1 MNLPAC
7 YRLSCVLLLLGHGP
21 LFAQSLQP
29 FSATQKHMGTDVTIR
44 VWAPAR
50 EVAERGFKAAYARV
64 KALEKIMSDYD
75 AESEINLLVQQAPME
90 RPVPISADLWQVLQ
104 RGERISE
111 ASNGAFDVSIG
122 ALSRLWRRA
131 RRQKQLPSTERLQQA
146 IRSVG
151 YQAVVLGQ
159 DTATIQ
165 LKRSG
170 VRLDLGGIGKGFAA
184 DAALAELKRLG
195 LQIALVDAGGDL
207 AIGVKPPGK
216 PGWRI
221 GVAPL
226 QAAGPP
232 SRYLHLSEC
241 GIATSGDAWQ
251 FVEIGGRRYSHILD
265 PRTGLGLSTRSSVTV
280 IAADA
285 TAADGLASAVSVL
298 GPQRGLSLI
307 ERFQQA
313 AALVVQLNGQGVQ
326 TWKSCRFPGK

>member
-1 MNLPAC
+1 MNLLAC
-7 YRLSCVLLLLGHGP
+7 YRLFCVLLLLGHGP
-21 LFAQSLQP
+21 LSAQSLQP

-44 VWAPAR
+44 VWAPGR

-75 AESEINLLVQQAPME
+75 AESEISLLVQQAPMG

-104 RGERISE
+104 RGEKISV
-111 ASNGAFDVSIG
+111 ASNGAFDVSVG

-151 YQAVVLGQ
+151 YQAVVLGE

-195 LQIALVDAGGDL
+195 LQMALVDAGGDV

-226 QAAGPP
+226 QADGPP
-232 SRYLHLSEC
+232 SRYLHLAEC

-298 GPQRGLSLI
+298 GPQQGLSLI
-307 ERFQQA
+307 ERFQGA
-313 AALVVQLNGQGVQ
+313 AALVVQSNGQRVQ

>member
-1 MNLPAC
+1 MKLPTC
-7 YRLSCVLLLLGHGP
+7 YRHFVILLLVSHGS
-21 LFAQSLQP
+21 LHAQSLQL
-29 FSATQKHMGTDVTIR
+29 FTATQKHMGTDVMIR
-44 VWAPAR
+44 VWAPSG
-50 EVAERGFKAAYARV
+50 EVAERGFEAAYARV
-64 KALEKIMSDYD
+64 RTLEKVMSDYD
-75 AESEINLLVQQAPME
+75 AESEISRLVQQAPMQS
-90 RPVPISADLWQVLQ
+90 PVPISADLWQVLQ
-104 RGERISE
+104 RSEKISR

-131 RRQKQLPSTERLQQA
+131 RRQKQLPSTERTEQA

-207 AIGVKPPGK
+207 AIGARPPGK
-216 PGWRI
+216 KGWRI

-226 QAAGPP
+226 KADGPP
-232 SRYLHLSEC
+232 SQFLQLSNC

-251 FVEIGGRRYSHILD
+251 FVEIDGRRYSHILD
-265 PRTGLGLSTRSSVTV
+265 PRTGIGLTTRSSVTV

-298 GPQRGLSLI
+298 GPEKGLALI
-307 ERFQQA
+307 ARFKGA
-313 AALVVQLNGQGVQ
+313 SALVVQASKAGVQ
-326 TWKSCRFPGK
+326 TWKSCHFPAK